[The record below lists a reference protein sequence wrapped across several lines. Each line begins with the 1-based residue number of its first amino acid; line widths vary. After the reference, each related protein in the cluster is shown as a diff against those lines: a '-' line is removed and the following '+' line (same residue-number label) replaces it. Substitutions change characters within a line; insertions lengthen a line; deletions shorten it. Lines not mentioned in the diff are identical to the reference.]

1 MHSGGVQLYCGL
13 ALQGKKVTTYLPR
26 QAKWRWCF
34 ISGIALGKE
43 GIVAE
48 RNDVKVWVNFWFVS
62 FNNRTFKFVSE
73 QCNNWNI

>member
-13 ALQGKKVTTYLPR
+13 ALQGRKATTYLLR

-34 ISGIALGKE
+34 ISDIASGKE
-43 GIVAE
+43 HIVAE
-48 RNDVKVWVNFWFVS
+48 RNDAKVWVNFWFVS
-62 FNNRTFKFVSE
+62 FNNGTFVSE